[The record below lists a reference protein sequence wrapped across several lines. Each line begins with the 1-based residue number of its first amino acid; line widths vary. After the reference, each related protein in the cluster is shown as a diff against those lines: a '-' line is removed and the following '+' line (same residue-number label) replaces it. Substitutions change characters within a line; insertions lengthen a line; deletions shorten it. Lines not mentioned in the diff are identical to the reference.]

1 MTTVGISFKTD
12 AEIKREAEIVL
23 GELGISMSAALNI
36 FLRAVVRENGMP
48 INLHLI
54 QFNQRTR
61 DAIEEGERI
70 AYDETVPAY
79 SSMEELKKAL
89 LS

>member
-1 MTTVGISFKTD
+1 MTMAGISFKTD
-12 AEIKREAEIVL
+12 AEVKREAETVL

-48 INLHLI
+48 FTLRL
-54 QFNQRTR
+54 NQLNKTTR

-70 AYDETVPAY
+70 AYDDTVPAY
-79 SSMEELKKAL
+79 SSIEELKKAL